1 MKVYIDSFGNIKKVL
16 DNVFVANST
25 MYDNIITWYFVDD
38 NGDVVTN
45 EEVSYCA
52 MSMLR
57 SDGHLISRINCPLTM
72 TEEGYGYRYVCTQ
85 YDGILM
91 VAGAL
96 QITAQFVKATI
107 EDEEITDRETLCTTV
122 VEGHVKI
129 NYGIDGEEYF
139 NDVLEQAMLDR
150 DTLQAEINE
159 LRLMKVDYDEMTD
172 KPIVNQDL
180 GAQGFIP
187 VAGTY
192 YRNTGT
198 NDYTKGGIYFYD
210 GRSISSVVTYST
222 LQGNLEKKQDVNVYD
237 LGGYSLADIVDPNYV
252 IITEDLFNAFKSG
265 KYQFIKVYSNNANS
279 YRYFRFYEYLNSYD
293 IVKFVGVTS
302 VGGEAPIG
310 GENYSLTTTEENL
323 FIMKVSDTYRL
334 YISYTDTTLSIA
346 GKQNTL
352 TPDSVS
358 TVSGANGSLETTLGF
373 TSTGTTL
380 RKATLKTINN
390 EALATRQGGNI
401 DLVPSRLNTL
411 PDLSTSSSRMN
422 ALIYV
427 DNNGTG
433 TKVSMHDMFGMFIR
447 QGATQPSD
455 MQAGE
460 YLFLEKGE
468 E

>member
-1 MKVYIDSFGNIKKVL
+1 
-16 DNVFVANST
+16 
-25 MYDNIITWYFVDD
+25 
-38 NGDVVTN
+38 
-45 EEVSYCA
+45 
-52 MSMLR
+52 
-57 SDGHLISRINCPLTM
+57 
-72 TEEGYGYRYVCTQ
+72 
-85 YDGILM
+85 
-91 VAGAL
+91 
-96 QITAQFVKATI
+96 
-107 EDEEITDRETLCTTV
+107 
-122 VEGHVKI
+122 
-129 NYGIDGEEYF
+129 
-139 NDVLEQAMLDR
+139 
-150 DTLQAEINE
+150 
-159 LRLMKVDYDEMTD
+159 
-172 KPIVNQDL
+172 
-180 GAQGFIP
+180 
-187 VAGTY
+187 
-192 YRNTGT
+192 
-198 NDYTKGGIYFYD
+198 
-210 GRSISSVVTYST
+210 
-222 LQGNLEKKQDVNVYD
+222 
-237 LGGYSLADIVDPNYV
+237 
-252 IITEDLFNAFKSG
+252 
-265 KYQFIKVYSNNANS
+265 
-279 YRYFRFYEYLNSYD
+279 
-293 IVKFVGVTS
+293 
-302 VGGEAPIG
+302 
-310 GENYSLTTTEENL
+310 
-323 FIMKVSDTYRL
+323 MKVSDTYRL

>member
-1 MKVYIDSFGNIKKVL
+1 MKVYIDSFGNIKKVV

-25 MYDNIITWYFVDD
+25 MFDNIITWYFVDD
-38 NGDVVTN
+38 NGNVVTN

-57 SDGHLISRINCPLTM
+57 SDGHLISRINCPLVM

-180 GAQGFIP
+180 TAQGFIP
-187 VAGTY
+187 VANTY

-198 NDYTKGGIYFYD
+198 NDYAKGGIYFYD
-210 GRSISSVVTYST
+210 GTSISKVVSYSE
-222 LQGNLEKKQDVNVYD
+222 LLGNLEKKQDVNILD
-237 LGGYSLADIVDPNYV
+237 LGSHTSDEIEDPNY
-252 IITEDLFNAFKSG
+252 ITITEQQYNKIMAG
-265 KYQFIKVYSNNANS
+265 TYQFIKLNDNYYRVKSIVPQYNAAVYVLADETYIGSTEITVQNYYLHVFHNS
-279 YRYFRFYEYLNSYD
+279 DYRVY
-293 IVKFVGVTS
+293 TS
-302 VGGEAPIG
+302 SE
-310 GENYSLTTTEENL
+310 
-323 FIMKVSDTYRL
+323 
-334 YISYTDTTLSIA
+334 ISSFDLSS
-346 GKQNTL
+346 KQNKI
-352 TPDSVS
+352 TPDSIPQVLPGLNGGALS
-358 TVSGANGSLETTLGF
+358 TVLGF
-373 TSTGTTL
+373 AGTNPTL
-380 RKATLKTINN
+380 RQAKLKTINN
-390 EALATRQGGNI
+390 EAIATLNGGNL
-401 DLVPSRLNTL
+401 DLVPSRLNAL
-411 PDLSTSSSRMN
+411 PNLDTTSSRMN

-433 TKVSMHDMFGMFIR
+433 TKVSMKDMFGMFIR

-455 MQAGE
+455 MQPGE

-468 E
+468 D